1 MLSIVLTVPAP
12 AEPIF
17 RPGDRFFPGRPA
29 RGVTTTA
36 MNKVSIPVKSPQA
49 DAGWTFLTNH
59 AHVLFCIA
67 EDPFVRIRDIA
78 LKVGITERAV
88 QRIVADL
95 EDKGY
100 LSIFKEGR
108 RNRYE
113 LDLHLPLRHRLEHH
127 CEVASLVDLVLGQ
140 ETQGGGR
147 A

>member
-1 MLSIVLTVPAP
+1 
-12 AEPIF
+12 
-17 RPGDRFFPGRPA
+17 
-29 RGVTTTA
+29 
-36 MNKVSIPVKSPQA
+36 MNKVSSPVKSPEA
-49 DAGWTFLTNH
+49 DPGWTFLTNH

-100 LSIFKEGR
+100 LSIYKEGR

-127 CEVASLVDLVLGQ
+127 CEVASLVDLVLG
-140 ETQGGGR
+140 GGAEASGER